1 MDRYEAETHES
12 LPLRKEK
19 DMKPN
24 GMCGK
29 ELEDALERFGKKPVS
44 PEQALRKIKSGDR
57 IFVGTACATPRT
69 LLYAL
74 EKDER
79 RLDDV
84 ELLSFLTSGADR
96 DRECGYRTKF
106 KHVVFFVGSDH
117 KDLVKNG
124 DARYAPISV
133 AHLPDLMKRG
143 MLAFDAAMIQVSP
156 PDEHGYVS
164 LGVSVDIT
172 LAAASHSRSVL
183 AEVNPNMPY
192 TYGDSCISLSRIDAV
207 TAVDRPVTEYVHR
220 MEDEISNRIAQY
232 VSRIIDDHST
242 LQIGLGRVPNEMLK
256 YLKNRRD
263 LGVHSDVITEPLADL
278 VEEGIVTGNAK
289 TLHRGKVVASYC
301 MGTERLYRM
310 VDRNPM
316 FSFHPIDYVCD
327 PSVIMANHKLVS
339 VTQAWSVDL
348 TGQVCADQFKGEFY
362 SGMSTQLEFHRYA
375 PRTPGG
381 KSIVCLSSTTEDE
394 SESRIRSRL
403 PEGEGVAI
411 PRSEVH
417 YVVTEYGYAYLF
429 GKTLQQRALSL
440 IEIAHPQYRPELLE
454 EARRLG
460 YLSADITLKTRV
472 AYPEEERAA
481 FLKEGCQVMI
491 RPSRASDVAG
501 IQELFYDLSPEDVYT
516 RFFNKLACLPV
527 SRAQHL
533 CNVDYDKEMAFVAV
547 LGGREH
553 GAVVGTSGYIVDPM
567 DNLGE
572 VAFMIRPD
580 FQGKGLGTVLQQ
592 RTAEHAR
599 KRGLRGLK
607 ADILANNRKMTRL
620 FNKLPNV
627 RTHREEGVVEVT
639 SLF

>member
-1 MDRYEAETHES
+1 
-12 LPLRKEK
+12 
-19 DMKPN
+19 MKPN

-472 AYPEEERAA
+472 AYPEEEERAA

-553 GAVVGTSGYIVDPM
+553 GTVVGTSGYIVDPM